1 MENQNKMG
9 VMPIPRLLIFMA
21 YPMIFSFFV
30 NVVYNVIDSLFVS
43 HLADTSGIVNASD
56 KAVTALSLAY
66 PVQMLIIAFGVGIGV
81 GVNANLS
88 RHSGE
93 GDHEMASRV
102 SVFFSVADS

>member
-1 MENQNKMG
+1 
-9 VMPIPRLLIFMA
+9 
-21 YPMIFSFFV
+21 
-30 NVVYNVIDSLFVS
+30 
-43 HLADTSGIVNASD
+43 
-56 KAVTALSLAY
+56 
-66 PVQMLIIAFGVGIGV
+66 MLIIAFGVGIGV